1 MVDCSPPLDYQPTHW
16 ITRAPKQLPRNFNL
30 LNTLNT
36 FDPLNWFL
44 ILFTLV
50 CVTLFLIVVAK
61 KGTHYGVG
69 TDDWWNVA
77 FVPFR

>member
-1 MVDCSPPLDYQPTHW
+1 MHW
-16 ITRAPKQLPRNFNL
+16 ITRAPKQLPRGYNL

-36 FDPLNWFL
+36 FDPYSWFL

-50 CVTLFLIVVAK
+50 CVTLFLVVVAK

-69 TDDWWNVA
+69 TDDWGEVVLA
-77 FVPFR
+77 TFG